1 MGLFIFLFRYKYYLI
16 YNNTKQANFMFL
28 PHDSFLIIKTNT
40 WKANEQLLWIVV
52 WHKHVYAT

>member
-28 PHDSFLIIKTNT
+28 PHELSRQTH
-40 WKANEQLLWIVV
+40 ARPMQGQLL
-52 WHKHVYAT
+52 